1 MDGAGLRIAMIST
14 PWYPLPPTGYGGIE
28 AMAAVLVDALVQAG
42 HEVTV
47 IGVGRPGTAGDFIA
61 TSGVPKPARVGN
73 AGPEVLHA
81 SRTAGLLQHLD
92 VDVVHDHSTAGP
104 LQAGL
109 RAAPTV
115 VTAHGPVT
123 GENGQYYRAIG
134 GTVHL
139 VAISAAQRAQAP
151 DLNWSGLVH
160 NAVRTDDYPDARR
173 KQDYVLYLGRLSQE
187 KGAHLAIDAAR
198 AAGRPLVLAGPCN
211 KPDDREYFEREVRPR
226 LGPDAEWIGEAG
238 FAAKVALL
246 ANARCLLF
254 PIEWEE
260 PFGMVMI
267 EAMACGTPVVALR
280 RGSVPEI
287 IVDGVTGFVRDRPD
301 ELAEAIRAVDR
312 LDPLACRR
320 RVRREFDTS
329 KMAAGY
335 EAIYRQVAKSRGPH
349 LESLCKG
356 ESRRLTAFRSGAR
369 VEVLDP
375 SG

>member
-1 MDGAGLRIAMIST
+1 MDGERLRIAMIST
-14 PWYPLPPTGYGGIE
+14 PWYQLPPNGYGGVG
-28 AMAAVLVDALVQAG
+28 AMTAVLVDALVQAG

-47 IGVGRPGTAGDFIA
+47 IGVGRHGTAGDFIA
-61 TSGVPKPARVGN
+61 TNGVPEPLRMGD

-81 SRTAGLLQHLD
+81 ARSAGLLQYLD

-109 RAAPTV
+109 RSVPTV
-115 VTAHGPVT
+115 VTAHGPMT
-123 GENGQYYRAIG
+123 GESGQYYLSVH

-139 VAISAAQRAQAP
+139 VAISAAQQARAPA
-151 DLNWSGLVH
+151 LEWAGLVH
-160 NAVRTDDYPDARR
+160 TAVQTDDYPYVAR
-173 KQDYVLYLGRLSQE
+173 KQDHVLYLGRLSAE
-187 KGAHLAIDAAR
+187 KGAHLAIEAAR
-198 AAGRPLVLAGPCN
+198 AAGCPIVLAGPCVRA
-211 KPDDREYFEREVRPR
+211 DDREYFEREVRPR
-226 LGPDAEWIGEAG
+226 LGLDARWIGEAG

-246 ANARCLLF
+246 ADARCLLF
-254 PIEWEE
+254 PVQREE

-287 IVDGVTGFVRDRPD
+287 VVDGVTGFVRDRPD
-301 ELAEAIRAVDR
+301 QLAEAIAAVDR

-320 RVRREFDTS
+320 WVRREFDTA

-335 EAIYRQVAKSRGPH
+335 EAIYRRVVKSCRPH
-349 LESLCKG
+349 LESLSTG
-356 ESRRLTAFRSGAR
+356 EPSRLPQLPSGGV
-369 VEVLDP
+369 VEVLNP

>member
-1 MDGAGLRIAMIST
+1 MDDTRLRIAMIST
-14 PWYPLPPTGYGGIE
+14 PWYPVPPTGYGGIE
-28 AMAAVLVDALVQAG
+28 AMAAVLVDALVLAG

-47 IGVGRPGTAGDFIA
+47 IGVGRPGTMGDFIA
-61 TSGVPKPARVGN
+61 TNGVPEPVRVGD

-81 SRTAGLLQHLD
+81 SRAAGLLKYLD

-109 RAAPTV
+109 RAVPTV
-115 VTAHGPVT
+115 VTAHGPVK
-123 GENGQYYRAIG
+123 GENGQYYRAVDD
-134 GTVHL
+134 TVHL
-139 VAISAAQRAQAP
+139 VAISAAQQAQAP
-151 DLNWSGLVH
+151 SLNWAGLVH
-160 NAVRTDDYPDARR
+160 NAVRTDDYPYAGR
-173 KQDYVLYLGRLSQE
+173 KQDYVLYLGRLSAE

-198 AAGRPLVLAGPCN
+198 AAGCPLVLAGPCA

-226 LGPDAEWIGEAG
+226 LGPDARWIGEAG

-246 ANARCLLF
+246 ANARCLVF

-260 PFGMVMI
+260 PFGLVMI

-287 IVDGVTGFVRDRPD
+287 VVDGVTGFVRDRPD
-301 ELAEAIRAVDR
+301 ELGAAIQAVDR
-312 LDPLACRR
+312 LDPIACRR

-335 EAIYRQVAKSRGPH
+335 EAIYRQVAKSPGPH
-349 LESLCKG
+349 LESLCNG
-356 ESRRLTAFRSGAR
+356 EPRRIPTFSSGAR